1 VERSKLGRLFQRRPA
16 EELTA
21 GDDHQEVKSL
31 NPVDAPTELEKSE
44 MYEPPGE
51 LATLANSVSKLIVPA
66 VKVDPWSIFWLVAV
80 ALTAGTGLL
89 SVLLLT
95 AVPPV
100 PDCKHISIIATD
112 SERLYCAK
120 LGAETNN
127 KAKVIEAINLVKGW
141 SEIDPLYND
150 GKTLLENWSKQL
162 LRLTKLELANGGN
175 LKQSIA
181 DVKQIPTHT
190 PVYKDAQELILQWEE
205 QWSDG
210 KDIAVEFKKA
220 LQTFDWNAGY
230 GYLAKVR
237 SFKSAYWYRTKYHEM
252 SIEFAK
258 QKDAWDTFQAA
269 DRVAKQREKLPEFFS
284 DDPDNLSKAISMAA
298 AVKSNTYMKPQ
309 AQAQRAFWSRKLLAL
324 AAAKYAVKDYGNAVE
339 IAQKVPQD
347 VPAYAEAQS
356 WIALSKA
363 PGEKLPSNR
372 SVLAEAHEV
381 AQAGTI
387 TAARSAIEIASKIPA
402 GQPLHTEAQGSITN
416 WNNILQ
422 YGADQPIL
430 EKARSL
436 AKAGELE
443 EAMTVAKTIGPDR
456 GLYRAAQGDI
466 AVWTVQ
472 LPLAKNIKTFKA
484 AEVLFLKGKAQ
495 EAIDLG
501 KTIPEDSNLYKPMQQ
516 YIKYWASTIKTKP
529 SVPPESKQEE
539 AKQDAKQ

>member
-16 EELTA
+16 EALTA
-21 GDDHQEVKSL
+21 DSDQQEVA
-31 NPVDAPTELEKSE
+31 PPHPGDAPTELEKSE

-95 AVPPV
+95 SVPPV

-120 LGAETNN
+120 LGAETNK

-150 GKTLLENWSKQL
+150 GKSLLGDWSKQL

-175 LKQSIA
+175 LQQSIA
-181 DVKQIPTHT
+181 DVKQIPAHS
-190 PVYKDAQELILQWEE
+190 PAYKDAQELILQWEE

-210 KDIAVEFKKA
+210 KDITVEFKKA

-258 QKDAWDTFQAA
+258 QKDGWDAFQAA
-269 DRVAKQREKLPEFFS
+269 DRVAKNREKLPEFFS
-284 DDPDNLSKAISMAA
+284 DDPDNLAKAISMAA
-298 AVKSNTYMKPQ
+298 TIGSNTYIKPQ
-309 AQAQRAFWSRKLLAL
+309 AQTQRAFWSRKLLAL
-324 AAAKYAVKDYGNAVE
+324 AAANYAVRNYGEAAA

-356 WIALSKA
+356 WLALSKA
-363 PGEKLPSNR
+363 PNAKFPANR
-372 SVLAEAHEV
+372 SVLAEAHEA
-381 AQAGTI
+381 AQAGTVA
-387 TAARSAIEIASKIPA
+387 AARNAIEIASKIPS
-402 GQPLHTEAQGSITN
+402 GQPLHTEAQGSIAN

-430 EKARSL
+430 EKARNL
-436 AKAGELE
+436 AKAGDLDG
-443 EAMTVAKTIGPDR
+443 AIAVAKTIGADR

-472 LPLAKNIKTFKA
+472 LPLAKNIKIFKA
-484 AEVLFLKGKAQ
+484 AEALFIKGQAQ

-516 YIKYWASTIKTKP
+516 YIKYWTSTIKTKP
-529 SVPPESKQEE
+529 SVPAE
-539 AKQDAKQ
+539 ATP